1 MTVRAFRLT
10 RTDRVRTAMTGEGA
24 GTYGGRWNSPGT
36 RVVYASSSLSL
47 AMLEIM
53 AHLDDYATL
62 VESYSFIPLEIPS
75 ELITVLDRKP
85 AGWSS
90 NPPGTAS
97 QRAGDA
103 WVSSRE
109 SAVLSVPSVV
119 APEER
124 NYVLNPLHPDFGR
137 IEVGR
142 PRKLPFDRRLIK
154 A

>member
-1 MTVRAFRLT
+1 
-10 RTDRVRTAMTGEGA
+10 MTGEGA
-24 GTYGGRWNSPGT
+24 AAYGGRWNSPGT
-36 RVVYASSSLSL
+36 PVVYASASLSL

-53 AHLDDYATL
+53 VHLEDYATL
-62 VESYSFIPLEIPS
+62 VRSYSYLPLEIPS
-75 ELITVLDRKP
+75 ELIGVLKKVP
-85 AGWSS
+85 AKWSS

-109 SAVLSVPSVV
+109 SAVLSVPSVI